1 MPDEGDIKPYEL
13 HFTDISKM
21 LDKVRSQVTD
31 ARTRFVSSFTQLNGI
46 IETKSKEMS
55 PEQLINAEKA
65 LARID
70 FILTVIDEGEA

>member
-1 MPDEGDIKPYEL
+1 MSIEEDQPYQL
-13 HFTDISKM
+13 HFTDISKT

-31 ARTRFVSSFTQLNGI
+31 ARTRFVSSFAILNGI
-46 IETKSKEMS
+46 IETDSKEMS
-55 PEQLINAEKA
+55 PEQEIMAKKA